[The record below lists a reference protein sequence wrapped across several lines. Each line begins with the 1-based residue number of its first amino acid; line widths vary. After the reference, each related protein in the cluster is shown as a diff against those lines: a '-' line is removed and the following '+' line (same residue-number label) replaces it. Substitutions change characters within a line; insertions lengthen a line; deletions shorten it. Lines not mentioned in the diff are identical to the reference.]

1 MATSPMVTLNDGVQI
16 PQLGF
21 GVYKVDPAD
30 AERVVGQA
38 LEAGYRHIDT
48 AKLYGNEAEVG
59 RAVRSS
65 GIARDEIFVTTKIWN
80 DDHGYDQARRA
91 FDGAID
97 RLGLDVVD
105 LLLIHWP
112 APAQDRYVET
122 WRAFE
127 AIRAEGRVRSIG
139 VSNFKVAHLHR
150 LLEETDVVPSVN
162 QVELHPNLRQDEMR
176 TFDALHGI
184 ATEAWSPLGRGA
196 VLDDPVVT
204 AIAERLGRT
213 PAQVVIRW
221 HLQLGT
227 IVIPKSVTPSRIVE
241 NIDVFDFELDPRDL
255 DAISSLDSG
264 TRLGADPDDLG

>member
-1 MATSPMVTLNDGVQI
+1 MAPSPSVTLNDGVAI

-21 GVYKVDPAD
+21 GVYKVEAAD
-30 AERVVGQA
+30 AERVVGEA

-59 RAVRSS
+59 RAVRAS
-65 GIARDEIFVTTKIWN
+65 GIPRDEVFVTTKIWN
-80 DDHGYDQARRA
+80 DDHGYDPARRA
-91 FDGAID
+91 FDAAMD

-112 APAQDRYVET
+112 APGQGRYVDT
-122 WRAFE
+122 WRALE
-127 AIRAEGRVRSIG
+127 ALRAEGRVRSIG
-139 VSNFKVAHLHR
+139 VSNFHIHHLHR
-150 LLEETDVVPSVN
+150 LLEETEVVPSVN
-162 QVELHPNLRQDEMR
+162 QIELHPKLQQHELR

-204 AIAERLGRT
+204 AIAHRTGKT

-221 HLQLGT
+221 HLQLGNV
-227 IVIPKSVTPSRIVE
+227 VIPKSVTPARIVE
-241 NIDVFDFELDPRDL
+241 NISVFDFELDPE
-255 DAISSLDSG
+255 AMAAMSTLDSG
-264 TRLGADPDDLG
+264 GRLGADPDELG